1 MICPK
6 CSGRTTIIETRK
18 LNDGLQVRRRRKC
31 IKCGFRFTTYEK
43 AEEQIYALKLW
54 KKEHEKC

>member
-1 MICPK
+1 MNCPY

-18 LNDGLQVRRRRKC
+18 INHGIEVRRRRMC

-43 AEEQIYALKLW
+43 AEEHEYALKLW
-54 KKEHEKC
+54 KKEHEQC